1 MKIYQR
7 QKLFQD
13 PDTGITTVVID
24 ALVEN
29 SFHESRTYH
38 AVGVA
43 KCNLNEDKFD
53 PRLGKNIAE
62 IKATINLRRQISK
75 DLREAKKELMR
86 SATLL
91 DGDYDSNR
99 SAIYNQVRH
108 LNKLVNE

>member
-7 QKLFQD
+7 PKLFQD

-29 SFHESRTYH
+29 SFLGSKTYH

-43 KCNLNEDKFD
+43 KCNLKEDKFD
-53 PRLGKNIAE
+53 PRLGKNLAE
-62 IKATINLRRQISK
+62 TRATIDLRRQISE
-75 DLREAKKELMR
+75 DLKEAKKEVMKL
-86 SATLL
+86 ATLV
-91 DGDYDSNR
+91 DGDYEANR
-99 SAIYNQVRH
+99 SAICNQINH